1 MFVQPQQEPAE
12 THLTPTDQFSSCGEY
27 NEMAKGSLSFYF
39 TNSHNYVLFLN
50 MHIVLL
56 DECVYKLSSNSHIK
70 SLPWRTLNASQSFS
84 NRAISA

>member
-56 DECVYKLSSNSHIK
+56 DECVYKLSSTHKDNTTSSICDNCK
-70 SLPWRTLNASQSFS
+70 SL
-84 NRAISA
+84 